1 MKRNEKIFWFVA
13 ILYLVVMVIQCNK
26 PALAQRITLQKPFGT
41 IIYDDS
47 LKCPIDVS
55 YFLNAGSRSSSI
67 RRGKWAFKADPA
79 LPKPRATSSDYTNSG
94 YQRGHM
100 CPAADM
106 ASSRVLMK
114 STFIMSNVAPQAPS
128 LNMGEWKRIENEHR
142 KISAIYDG
150 CSVRVGALFLDDSY
164 PIIGRHGIAV
174 PSHFIR
180 ILWKAGS
187 SFPTHISIVEN
198 R

>member
-1 MKRNEKIFWFVA
+1 
-13 ILYLVVMVIQCNK
+13 MVIQCNK

-55 YFLNAGSRSSSI
+55 YYLKSGNRSTSI
-67 RRGKWAFKADPA
+67 RRGKWAFKTDHV

-106 ASSRVLMK
+106 ATSRDMMK

-128 LNMGEWKRIENEHR
+128 LNMGEWKRIEAEHR
-142 KISAIYDG
+142 QISTIYDG
-150 CSVRVGALFLDDSY
+150 CSVRVGALFLNGSY
-164 PIIGRHGIAV
+164 PVIGRHCLAV

-187 SFPTHISIVEN
+187 SFPAHISIVEN
-198 R
+198 K

>member
-13 ILYLVVMVIQCNK
+13 ILYLIVMVIQCNK
-26 PALAQRITLQKPFGT
+26 PALAQRITLHKPFGT

-47 LKCPIDVS
+47 LKCPINVS
-55 YFLNAGSRSSSI
+55 YYLNAGSRPASI

-79 LPKPRATSSDYTNSG
+79 LPKPRATSSDYVNSG

-106 ASSRVLMK
+106 ASSRELMK
-114 STFIMSNVAPQAPS
+114 STFIMSNVAPQSPT
-128 LNMGEWKRIENEHR
+128 LNMGQWKRIEAEHR
-142 KISAIYDG
+142 QYVAVHG
-150 CSVRVGALFLDDSY
+150 ACSVRVGSLFLLDSKSR
-164 PIIGRHGIAV
+164 IGQHGLAV

-180 ILWKAGS
+180 IIWQTGS
-187 SFPTHISIVEN
+187 SLPPLISIVEN
-198 R
+198 K

>member
-13 ILYLVVMVIQCNK
+13 ILYLTVMVIQCNK
-26 PALAQRITLQKPFGT
+26 PALAQRITLEKPFGT

-47 LKCPIDVS
+47 LKCPINVS
-55 YFLNAGSRSSSI
+55 YYLNSQRSTSAI
-67 RRGKWAFKADPA
+67 RRGKWAFKSDPA
-79 LPKPRATSSDYTNSG
+79 LPKPRAASADYTNSG

-106 ASSRVLMK
+106 ATSKSLMK
-114 STFIMSNVAPQAPS
+114 STFVMSNVAPQAPS
-128 LNMGEWKRIENEHR
+128 LNMGEWKRIEAKHR
-142 KISAIYDG
+142 HISAIYDG
-150 CSVRVGALFLDDSY
+150 CSVRVGALFLNDSY
-164 PIIGRHGIAV
+164 PVIGRHGLAV

-180 ILWKAGS
+180 VLWKAGS

-198 R
+198 K

>member
-1 MKRNEKIFWFVA
+1 MKRNEKIFWYVA
-13 ILYLVVMVIQCNK
+13 ILYMIVMVYQCNK
-26 PALAQRITLQKPFGT
+26 PALAQRITLHKPFGT

-55 YFLNAGSRSSSI
+55 YYLHAGSRSSSI

-79 LPKPRATSSDYTNSG
+79 LPKPRAVSSDYTNSG

-114 STFIMSNVAPQAPS
+114 STFVMSNVAPQAPS
-128 LNMGEWKRIENEHR
+128 LNMGEWKRIEAEHR
-142 KISAIYDG
+142 QISAVYDG

-164 PIIGRHGIAV
+164 PIIGRHGLAV
-174 PSHFIR
+174 PTHFIR

-187 SFPTHISIVEN
+187 SFPAHISIVEN
-198 R
+198 K